1 MPITFP
7 TDIDFDNIAL
17 AVFQAYSN
25 NSNVRLKAS
34 KLTEQGSDLNL
45 VVNSGKG
52 MASEAIR
59 QLKLVMQ
66 TNLFATTTGADLD
79 ALAWDRFQLPRKPQS
94 YASIFLVFTRANVTA
109 GAGTIVAGTQF
120 TTSTGI
126 IFSLIY
132 DVVFGASDLTQDG
145 YGLAIIAG
153 PGANNIQPSTP
164 TSPAFTATTSLFDT
178 TITISNPYVSAGGS
192 LIETDAQFFSR
203 IQNFYLTQQR
213 GTLPAIRQGALT
225 IMGVYNAYAYD
236 IIDPG
241 TGEPSGMA
249 GLIIADQNGNSTQ
262 VMVNAV
268 NQALLNYRAAG
279 IYVSVVGG
287 TESDVSITIH
297 VSYMS
302 GIDTLAARQAV
313 MNAIVAAVNNL
324 QPGQTLYLASIISA
338 AASIQGVV
346 VSNNAISVPVGDIV
360 PAVGQ
365 VLRTNTRLII
375 FN

>member
-17 AVFQAYSN
+17 AVFQAYSS

-297 VSYMS
+297 VSYTS

>member
-297 VSYMS
+297 VSYTS

>member
-17 AVFQAYSN
+17 AVFQAYSS